1 MLVCTVRLLL
11 LIVVENCTRT
21 NRMVGNN
28 INDGNCIEE
37 FLGCRGMLAEQWNTL
52 PITCN
57 GRKKTMNENVFTLCS
72 ILLPVL

>member
-1 MLVCTVRLLL
+1 MLIVCTVRSLL

-37 FLGCRGMLAEQWNTL
+37 FLGCRGILAEHWNIL
-52 PITCN
+52 PSPCN
-57 GRKKTMNENVFTLCS
+57 GRKKDNE
-72 ILLPVL
+72 